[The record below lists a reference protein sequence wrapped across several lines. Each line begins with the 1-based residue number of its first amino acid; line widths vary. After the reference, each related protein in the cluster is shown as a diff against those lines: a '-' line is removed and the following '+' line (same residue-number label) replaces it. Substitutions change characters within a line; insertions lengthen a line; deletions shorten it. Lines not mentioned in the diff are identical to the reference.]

1 MMLMRFEHKYLE
13 LLSMFGNREGTRRL
27 SLPRRTLKNRKDRD
41 VSETTTNKGRGWTLE
56 AFHLHL

>member
-27 SLPRRTLKNRKDRD
+27 SLPRRTSRIEK
-41 VSETTTNKGRGWTLE
+41 TGM
-56 AFHLHL
+56 